1 VPDRPEVVLVKLR
14 EIKSKIDRRSSAKD
28 RSNNIISAK
37 DVIRVVE
44 GACKVCP
51 SSVFTILVVFD
62 SCVSVTFIVF
72 TSIFCQI
79 RGSKDPWNTY
89 TRGCCLFMTGITLNM
104 QALFVQKR
112 NLAFLLVDQPV
123 AIEEMFVLNPFDP

>member
-1 VPDRPEVVLVKLR
+1 MPDRPEVVLVKLR

-89 TRGCCLFMTGITLNM
+89 TRGCCLSMTGITLNM
-104 QALFVQKR
+104 QVLFVQKR
-112 NLAFLLVDQPV
+112 NLAFLLVDQLV
-123 AIEEMFVLNPFDP
+123 AVEEMFVLNPFDP